1 MLCWAGAIW
10 LYWPSTNTII
20 TFSFNIVSYVMENQD
35 DNDDDDDDASASL
48 VQAVA

>member
-10 LYWPSTNTII
+10 LYWPSTII